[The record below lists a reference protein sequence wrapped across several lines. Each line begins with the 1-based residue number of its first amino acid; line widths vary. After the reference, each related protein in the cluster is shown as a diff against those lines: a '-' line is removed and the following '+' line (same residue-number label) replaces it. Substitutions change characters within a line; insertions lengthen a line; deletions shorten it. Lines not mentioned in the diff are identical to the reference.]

1 MTLRDVKNW
10 RVDDQFPGIAI
21 ESIPLL
27 SDKLNSLY
35 ARAIDREHL
44 QSSFMQLAGIIFIAK
59 ELEYHFD
66 NFQRL
71 VNFAALPT
79 VERFNDSERNKSI
92 NEAKFEAIAYINTVG
107 RINAWIHYI
116 HAHAPKIA
124 EISQSFRNKHT
135 AHRSIDA
142 PRSESDELQD
152 LHAFVFMGNLWNS
165 QGDLIF
171 QIQKELGETVG
182 LNIIQEH
189 KIILDE
195 ILEAFSNS
203 LELPSIKS

>member
-1 MTLRDVKNW
+1 MALRDVKNW
-10 RVDDQFPGIAI
+10 RVDDHFPGVAI
-21 ESIPLL
+21 DAIPLL

-35 ARAIDREHL
+35 ARAIDSEHL
-44 QSSFMQLAGIIFIAK
+44 QSSFMQLAGIIFMAK
-59 ELEYHFD
+59 ELEYHFS

-71 VNFAALPT
+71 VNFAGLPT

-92 NEAKFEAIAYINTVG
+92 DEAKFEAIAFINTVG
-107 RINAWIHYI
+107 RVNAWIHHL

-142 PRSESDELQD
+142 PHGESDDLQD
-152 LHAFVFMGNLWNS
+152 LQAFVFMSNLWNS

-171 QIQKELGETVG
+171 QIQKELGESAE
-182 LNIIQEH
+182 LNITHEH
-189 KIILDE
+189 QTIMDE
-195 ILEAFSNS
+195 ILRAFSNA
-203 LELPSIKS
+203 LEVSGT